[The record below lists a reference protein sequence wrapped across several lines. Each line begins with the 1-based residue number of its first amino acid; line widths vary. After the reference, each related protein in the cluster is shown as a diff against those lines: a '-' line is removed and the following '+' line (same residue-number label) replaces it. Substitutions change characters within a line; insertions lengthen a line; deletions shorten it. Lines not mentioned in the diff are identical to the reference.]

1 MIHYSYTQTAVFCL
15 CRVRHLCSTS
25 PSLELTTPRNASLTS
40 MAPSLLHCISW
51 LFLNGSFLQATLSP
65 DSALAFPQSPFILT
79 FPLLAGQSQSVLELH
94 VVSLGHSPLNCI
106 ANSTLS
112 LKFQLI
118 FTTASWTYSTMSCL
132 LGSRKSQR
140 KLYNFPI
147 CLVVSSI
154 SPTFLPSQGFH
165 YLNSP

>member
-15 CRVRHLCSTS
+15 CPVRHLCSTS

-40 MAPSLLHCISW
+40 MARSLLHCISW

-132 LGSRKSQR
+132 L
-140 KLYNFPI
+140 
-147 CLVVSSI
+147 
-154 SPTFLPSQGFH
+154 
-165 YLNSP
+165 